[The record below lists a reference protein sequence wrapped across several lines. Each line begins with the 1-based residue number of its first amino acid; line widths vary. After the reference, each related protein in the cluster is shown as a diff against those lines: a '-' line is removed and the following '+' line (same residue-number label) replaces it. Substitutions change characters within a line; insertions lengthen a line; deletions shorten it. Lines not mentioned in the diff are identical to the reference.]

1 MFTKDLRP
9 SELVLISYSNFVVS
23 IFNNKSLGRR
33 RRRKVTRSTRSS
45 CGPMVGMFERLML
58 FKPCN
63 LSSHQ
68 TLPLVELELL
78 IMLYQR

>member
-23 IFNNKSLGRR
+23 ISNNKSLGCRCR
-33 RRRKVTRSTRSS
+33 CKVTRSTRSS
-45 CGPMVGMFERLML
+45 SCGPMVGVFECLI
-58 FKPCN
+58 

-68 TLPLVELELL
+68 TLPPVELELL
-78 IMLYQR
+78 ILLYQR